1 MVTNTFSPF
10 GFREFGRQEGGS
22 PTAGMDRYFINSSD
36 ANTYFTGDV
45 VCMSSAAAGVLSL
58 WSGSSGYV
66 PLGVFMG
73 CEYFNTTINQVRWSP
88 YFPGS
93 VGSSSPVT
101 AYVVTDPDRLFIAQ
115 GSTAAVLGTSV
126 IGFGITILS
135 SDQADGNTLSGISN
149 IGLGS
154 SACTVQSATSPFRI
168 VDTYQN
174 FAPPGVNG
182 TSSGS
187 EAAQI
192 MVVRPNNWARNSLNA
207 AST

>member
-1 MVTNTFSPF
+1 MANTFNPF
-10 GFREFGRQEGGS
+10 GFQEFGRQEGGS
-22 PTAGMDRYFINSSD
+22 PTAGMDRFFINSSD
-36 ANTYFTGDV
+36 ASVYFTGDL
-45 VCMSSAAAGVLSL
+45 VCVSSRTPGVLSL
-58 WSGSSGYV
+58 FDPSSGAI
-66 PLGVFMG
+66 PMGVFVG
-73 CEYFNTTINQVRWSP
+73 CEYYSASFGRVTWNN

-101 AYVVTDPDRLFIAQ
+101 AYVITDPERLFIAQ

-126 IGFGITILS
+126 IGFGISVLS
-135 SDQADGNTLSGISN
+135 SAQASGDTLNGRSC

-154 SACTVQSATSPFRI
+154 SACSQQSATSPFVV
-168 VDTYQN
+168 VDVYQN
-174 FAPPGVNG
+174 YAPPGVNG

-192 MVVRPNNWARNSLNA
+192 MVVRPNRWARKSLNM